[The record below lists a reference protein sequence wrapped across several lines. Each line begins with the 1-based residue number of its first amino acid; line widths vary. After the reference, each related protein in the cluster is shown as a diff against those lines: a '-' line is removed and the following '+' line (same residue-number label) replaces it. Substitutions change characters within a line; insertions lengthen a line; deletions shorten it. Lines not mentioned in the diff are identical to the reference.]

1 MPPPPAGCTAPAPS
15 MGPRSQVIVMGM
27 SRSGTS
33 LTTSIIAALLRRGG
47 DIDSSWR
54 GSADAYPTD
63 RRNRNGYFERADA
76 VALNYKYVYDLTGSV
91 WTHFPD
97 DYAAHPHLLNFSAPG
112 LASKRVA
119 FQSRAASIVSD
130 MEKHAPWVLKDVRF
144 ARTLPLWWPLL
155 REPVCIIPY
164 RHPLEVAASSLL
176 HSVALWENYMTAALT
191 STRAMGCP
199 TMLVSYADWLEP
211 TAAKAQLESLYGFL
225 RCAHVQVC
233 AVSHRPT
240 RRHMLV
246 SRGSSGFSHLRWAI
260 VLRAIAL
267 QLTQSPCPIAHFQ
280 IGEQRQAAP
289 TEVLD
294 RLVRPHE
301 HHSTVESARKI
312 SVLSR
317 QLTPHAACMWE
328 QLKTGEALTVAR
340 GSCFDNATHAS

>member
-1 MPPPPAGCTAPAPS
+1 MPPPLAGCTAPAPS

-33 LTTSIIAALLRRGG
+33 LTTSIIAALLRQGG

-225 RCAHVQVC
+225 RCAHVQ
-233 AVSHRPT
+233 
-240 RRHMLV
+240 
-246 SRGSSGFSHLRWAI
+246 
-260 VLRAIAL
+260 
-267 QLTQSPCPIAHFQ
+267 